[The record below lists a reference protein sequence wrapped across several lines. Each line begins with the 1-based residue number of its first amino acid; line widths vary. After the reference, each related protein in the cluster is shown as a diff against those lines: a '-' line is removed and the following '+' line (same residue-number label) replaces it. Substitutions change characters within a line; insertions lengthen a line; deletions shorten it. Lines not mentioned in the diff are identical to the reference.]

1 MKPVLSAVP
10 FVFLPCR
17 GERCHDSASRYR
29 AGWNPPVGGPVP
41 AKLSVKDK
49 TGRTIDL
56 TKDQVD
62 GGIRVT
68 VPAAKRQGV
77 DTVIVLKL
85 LGTK

>member
-1 MKPVLSAVP
+1 M
-10 FVFLPCR
+10 
-17 GERCHDSASRYR
+17 
-29 AGWNPPVGGPVP
+29 P